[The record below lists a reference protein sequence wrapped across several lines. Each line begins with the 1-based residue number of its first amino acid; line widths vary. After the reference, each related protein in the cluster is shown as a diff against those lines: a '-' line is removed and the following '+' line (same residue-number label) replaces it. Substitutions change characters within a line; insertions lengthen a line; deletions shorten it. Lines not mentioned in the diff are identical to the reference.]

1 MKQYW
6 VVFSASIL
14 VDAENEEDAKNLA
27 MNILPC
33 DFNFIAV
40 NGVEELKN

>member
-6 VVFSASIL
+6 VDFSASIL

-27 MNILPC
+27 MNIIPC
-33 DFNFIAV
+33 DYNFIEV
-40 NGVEELKN
+40 DSVEELKN